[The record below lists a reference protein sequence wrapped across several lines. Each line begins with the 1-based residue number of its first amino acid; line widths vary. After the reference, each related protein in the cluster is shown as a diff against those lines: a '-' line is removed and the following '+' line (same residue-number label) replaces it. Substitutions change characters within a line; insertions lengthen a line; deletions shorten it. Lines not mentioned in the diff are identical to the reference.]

1 LPASVCIYLPEVSS
15 ILLGGEN
22 VNVKYSFKRRDSL
35 AISIAI
41 LKAAQHC
48 IRKTQLLSSASL
60 SFTQFTMYAGMLE
73 AGGFLRKSG
82 SSYQTTKRGL
92 ELIKEVESSS
102 LIRSILAS

>member
-1 LPASVCIYLPEVSS
+1 M
-15 ILLGGEN
+15 
-22 VNVKYSFKRRDSL
+22 NVKYPFKRRDSL
-35 AISIAI
+35 VISVAI
-41 LKAAQHC
+41 LKAAKSG

-60 SFTQFTMYAGMLE
+60 SFTQFTIYAEMLE
-73 AGGFLRKSG
+73 YRGFLRKSD

>member
-1 LPASVCIYLPEVSS
+1 MLW
-15 ILLGGEN
+15 GREN
-22 VNVKYSFKRRDSL
+22 VNVKYPFKRRESL

-60 SFTQFTMYAGMLE
+60 SFYQFTMYAEMLE
-73 AGGFLRKSG
+73 ARGFLRKSD

>member
-1 LPASVCIYLPEVSS
+1 
-15 ILLGGEN
+15 
-22 VNVKYSFKRRDSL
+22 VNVKYPFKRRESL

-41 LKAAQHC
+41 LKAAKRD

-60 SFTQFTMYAGMLE
+60 SFTQFTMYAEMLE
-73 AGGFLRKSG
+73 AQGLLRKSD